1 MAILAGEINYRK
13 FCELV
18 MGSTKNTASSLAIGG
33 NPDSNSDM
41 MIRRKLRES
50 FKHFRATFR
59 DMIDANGTVSQEN
72 LRWALS
78 NYDIDMSD
86 QQFNA
91 LLAALDTDG
100 AALALPSSLCL
111 PVPFSDARSGITT
124 TVNQPYDAT
133 VPPTSRSSG
142 SG

>member
-1 MAILAGEINYRK
+1 
-13 FCELV
+13 

-72 LRWALS
+72 LV
-78 NYDIDMSD
+78 
-86 QQFNA
+86 
-91 LLAALDTDG
+91 G
-100 AALALPSSLCL
+100 PS
-111 PVPFSDARSGITT
+111 F
-124 TVNQPYDAT
+124 
-133 VPPTSRSSG
+133 
-142 SG
+142 